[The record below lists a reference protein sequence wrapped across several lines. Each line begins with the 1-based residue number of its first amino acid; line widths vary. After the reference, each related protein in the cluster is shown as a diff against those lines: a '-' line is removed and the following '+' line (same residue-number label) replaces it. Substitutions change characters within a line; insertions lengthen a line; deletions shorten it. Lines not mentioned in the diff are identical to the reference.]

1 MRWKCRE
8 DLGTRFSMSG
18 QVMCKYIESLTKIC
32 VMSLGLQ
39 LLMVGYLI
47 IWVGMDLPLLS
58 DTSVLVIRFMMN
70 TFFREIWINIVRKT
84 CINLAEE

>member
-1 MRWKCRE
+1 
-8 DLGTRFSMSG
+8 
-18 QVMCKYIESLTKIC
+18 MCKYIESLTKIC